1 MLIMLGFLGCMSPS
15 GAEIVTADAQDI
27 ARVGVPAGDCLLPKP
42 SQLMLMMLRLRRCP
56 SVLVW
61 NLSQLM
67 LTMLALSGCL
77 PVSPEIVVKLMIVV
91 LPGQPHAADGVTASQ
106 LLQLLVIK
114 KSLLVLVQCRPV
126 DTILVSR
133 NFVG

>member
-1 MLIMLGFLGCMSPS
+1 MTGELAVWLEAVTTDAHDAAPDGVTVWIVLQLMLIMLGFLGCMSPS

-77 PVSPEIVVKLMIVV
+77 PVSPEIVVAPAFQSAFRCLVWKL
-91 LPGQPHAADGVTASQ
+91 
-106 LLQLLVIK
+106 
-114 KSLLVLVQCRPV
+114 
-126 DTILVSR
+126 SR
-133 NFVG
+133 

>member
-1 MLIMLGFLGCMSPS
+1 
-15 GAEIVTADAQDI
+15 
-27 ARVGVPAGDCLLPKP
+27 
-42 SQLMLMMLRLRRCP
+42 MLMMLRLRRCP

-77 PVSPEIVVKLMIVV
+77 PVSAEIVVKLMIVV
-91 LPGQPHAADGVTASQ
+91 LPGQPHAAGGVTASQ

>member
-1 MLIMLGFLGCMSPS
+1 MWIVLQLMLMMLGFLGCMSAS

-77 PVSPEIVVKLMIVV
+77 PVSAEIVVAPAFQSAFRCLVWKL
-91 LPGQPHAADGVTASQ
+91 A
-106 LLQLLVIK
+106 
-114 KSLLVLVQCRPV
+114 R
-126 DTILVSR
+126 
-133 NFVG
+133 